1 MRQRRHWN
9 PRLALGPFMLMCL
22 CGGPGIGREEV
33 LYPRPPSLQAHVN
46 FWKQVYAEYGIG
58 DFVLH
63 DRDKVGLV

>member
-1 MRQRRHWN
+1 
-9 PRLALGPFMLMCL
+9 MCL

-33 LYPRPPSLQAHVN
+33 LFPLPPSLQAHVN
-46 FWKQVYAEYGIG
+46 FWKQVYAEYGVG